1 MDGGNGRAL
10 NRLAVR
16 TIDKWSKCAAPG
28 AKLSDGGGLFLRKLE
43 SGATT
48 WQLKYRHGGVER
60 TFSVGQVNLARAR
73 KERERIKDLIKEG
86 RDPVQSRRLD
96 RAEQV
101 ASSSETFADLV
112 DVWLRKQ
119 KPAWSAI
126 HYDKSSKA
134 IERHVTAVL
143 GKLPVRDIT
152 PSMVS
157 SIVETVQAGGKRET
171 AAKLLQHTRAIF
183 RLAAAKGLR
192 NDNPAEAA
200 IEVLAP
206 VGNVRRRP
214 ALLDFPSLGE
224 LLRAAERAQISPE
237 VRLCHRLIAFTATRI
252 ANATAAK
259 WSEFHLDD
267 AVPTWRIPRG
277 SMKVNKGRT
286 HDHMVILPAPIA
298 EDLRRWRAMLRDAK
312 SPYLFPRQGHRG
324 RGKREL
330 QPYLARESV
339 EKMLHALGYKDRH
352 VAHGWRASFST
363 LAKDSGTFD
372 KDAINLALDHV
383 HDSDVA
389 RAYDRGER
397 RAQRIALAKWW
408 GEQLIA
414 AERGGKVV
422 PLRKKVA

>member
-1 MDGGNGRAL
+1 MDGGNGRGW

-16 TIDKWSKCAAPG
+16 SIEKWAKAAAPG
-28 AKLSDGGGLFLRKLE
+28 AKLSDGGGLYLRKLE

-48 WQLKYRHGGVER
+48 WQLKYRLGGVER
-60 TFSVGQVNLARAR
+60 TFSVGQVDLAKAR
-73 KERERIKDLIKEG
+73 KERERIKAIVKEG
-86 RDPVQSRRLD
+86 RDPVKSRRLD

-101 ASSSETFADLV
+101 ASSGETFADLV
-112 DVWLRKQ
+112 SVWLRKQ
-119 KPAWSAI
+119 KPAWSTI

-134 IERHVTAVL
+134 IERHVTAAL

-157 SIVETVQAGGKRET
+157 AIVETVQAGGKRET

-267 AVPTWRIPRG
+267 AVPTWRIPRA

-286 HDHMVILPAPIA
+286 HDHQVILSAPIA
-298 EDLRRWRAMLRDAK
+298 EDLRRWRAMQRDAK

-324 RGKREL
+324 RGKKEL

-339 EKMLHALGYKDRH
+339 EKMLHSLGYKDRH
-352 VAHGWRASFST
+352 VARGWRASFST
-363 LAKDSGTFD
+363 LAKDSGLFD
-372 KDAINLALDHV
+372 KDAINLALDHI
-383 HDSDVA
+383 HDSEVA

-408 GEQLIA
+408 GEELTR
-414 AERGGKVV
+414 AERGAKVV
-422 PLRKKVA
+422 PLGRRSA